1 VPTTSRTIRIG
12 TRGSKLAR
20 WQAEWVAGEL
30 AARDV
35 PVELVPITTKGD
47 VTSGPLGQI
56 GGIGLFTKEIQLALL
71 DDRIDVAVHSLKD
84 LPTIDI
90 PELALAAVP
99 RREECGDALV
109 SRVAVSL
116 AELPEGAKVGT
127 GSMRRK
133 AQLLHFRNDLNV
145 LDIRGNID
153 TRLKKLDDGEFDAII
168 LAEAGLRRMGWH
180 DRIAC
185 CLPREQMLPAVG
197 QGALGLEIR
206 ADDHPTRDA
215 IAALNDTESHAA
227 VSAERSML
235 QRLSAGC
242 LAPVGAWGRM
252 TGDGQLQLDAAV
264 FSTDGAQKLSA
275 TAVGPPNNAIA
286 VGSDVADDLLAQ
298 GGGELIA
305 AARR

>member
-1 VPTTSRTIRIG
+1 MPTTSRTIRIG

-35 PVELVPITTKGD
+35 PVELVPITTQGD

-99 RREECGDALV
+99 KREECGDALV
-109 SRVAVSL
+109 SHVAGSL

-133 AQLLHFRNDLNV
+133 AQLLHFRGDLNV

-168 LAEAGLRRMGWH
+168 LAEAGLRRMGWQA
-180 DRIAC
+180 RIAC
-185 CLPREQMLPAVG
+185 SWFGDPRRRSPNPRCGFGVERHRVAGRGDRRAFHVAAPRSRMPRAG
-197 QGALGLEIR
+197 RRLGPHGRRRPVATRRGGFQYRRYSEIV
-206 ADDHPTRDA
+206 RDGRR
-215 IAALNDTESHAA
+215 LTGRCH
-227 VSAERSML
+227 RSW
-235 QRLSAGC
+235 S
-242 LAPVGAWGRM
+242 
-252 TGDGQLQLDAAV
+252 
-264 FSTDGAQKLSA
+264 
-275 TAVGPPNNAIA
+275 
-286 VGSDVADDLLAQ
+286 
-298 GGGELIA
+298 
-305 AARR
+305 